1 MFNNKKKKQQ
11 IIINTIDAI
20 SHSFK
25 IIITVL
31 LHDSSWYGL
40 SQWILQNLFYIFK
53 KRRISMTDQTAC
65 LFKTV
70 SYLTFTSIKHTGDG

>member
-1 MFNNKKKKQQ
+1 MFNNKKNQ

-20 SHSFK
+20 AHSFK
-25 IIITVL
+25 IKIITVL
-31 LHDSSWYGL
+31 LHDSSWFGL

-53 KRRISMTDQTAC
+53 KLRIAMTDQTAC

-70 SYLTFTSIKHTGDG
+70 SYLTFTSIKHIGDR